1 MTTTDYGEGFL
12 PIGIGYYHQSL
23 TDSIEPNTTDASNP
37 IQQQLSF
44 VAADGRNTIISDAD
58 TATSA
63 NANADADADAEAV
76 AAAAATTTAQLIVQ
90 QALSGN
96 NDMAISKQLP
106 PSEKSYETQLSS
118 SIERDAHV
126 ARNKAMD
133 IIRKIHQQSKQ
144 RGDAI
149 QGSNTYLTSCHP
161 KRQYDTGDDTERE
174 RIQGITHTS
183 LLSSTAKATATTEEE
198 TTMKITSTT
207 VTTITTPPWE
217 LKRRRRHC
225 LDRFEE
231 RIKRAFFKNLEHVS
245 CIEEERLK
253 HQIQNIDK
261 AKTLEQ
267 QLQDR
272 YDQRM
277 EARQQQQRRRKNA
290 NNNNKNDIN
299 LCAAG
304 IGTKQRNRAEKK
316 RKQTALP
323 SSLRNEQQNSRD
335 SGGDKQSSSSSS
347 SSSSVAIYVSCE
359 GGSSPHGVVEEAILK
374 ALFES
379 YGSIRKIH
387 FYIDKKTGT
396 KKGDALIIY
405 SLQDGEDATSL
416 AQSVCSQVCTLQL
429 QQ

>member
-23 TDSIEPNTTDASNP
+23 TDSIEPNTTDASDP

-63 NANADADADAEAV
+63 NANADAEAEAV
-76 AAAAATTTAQLIVQ
+76 AAAATTTAQLIVQ

-144 RGDAI
+144 RGDAV
-149 QGSNTYLTSCHP
+149 QGSNIYLTSCHP
-161 KRQYDTGDDTERE
+161 KRKYDTGDDTERE

-217 LKRRRRHC
+217 LKQRRRDC

-347 SSSSVAIYVSCE
+347 SSVAIYVSCE

-416 AQSVCSQVCTLQL
+416 AESVCSQVCTLQL

>member
-37 IQQQLSF
+37 IQQQLSL

-63 NANADADADAEAV
+63 NADAEAV
-76 AAAAATTTAQLIVQ
+76 AAAATTTARMIVQ
-90 QALSGN
+90 QALSSN

-106 PSEKSYETQLSS
+106 SSEKSYETQLSS

-144 RGDAI
+144 RGDAV

-183 LLSSTAKATATTEEE
+183 LLSSTAKATATAEEE

-217 LKRRRRHC
+217 LKRRRRDC

-277 EARQQQQRRRKNA
+277 EARQQQRRRKNA

-335 SGGDKQSSSSSS
+335 SGGDKQSSSS

-416 AQSVCSQVCTLQL
+416 AESVCSQVCTLQL

>member
-23 TDSIEPNTTDASNP
+23 TDSIEPNTTDASDP

-63 NANADADADAEAV
+63 NANADAEAEAEAV
-76 AAAAATTTAQLIVQ
+76 AAAATATTTARMIVQ

-96 NDMAISKQLP
+96 NDTAISKQLP
-106 PSEKSYETQLSS
+106 SSEKSYETQLSS

-144 RGDAI
+144 RGDAVE
-149 QGSNTYLTSCHP
+149 GSNTYLTSCHP

-198 TTMKITSTT
+198 TTMKITA
-207 VTTITTPPWE
+207 TTITTPPWE
-217 LKRRRRHC
+217 LKQRRRDC

-277 EARQQQQRRRKNA
+277 EARQQQRRRKNA

-335 SGGDKQSSSSSS
+335 SGGDKQSSSS

-416 AQSVCSQVCTLQL
+416 AESVCSQVCTLQL

>member
-23 TDSIEPNTTDASNP
+23 TDSIEPNTTDASDP

-63 NANADADADAEAV
+63 NANADAEAEAV
-76 AAAAATTTAQLIVQ
+76 AAAATTTAQLIVQ

-144 RGDAI
+144 RGDAV

-217 LKRRRRHC
+217 LKQRRRDC

-347 SSSSVAIYVSCE
+347 SSVAIYVSCE

-416 AQSVCSQVCTLQL
+416 AESVCSQVCTLQL

>member
-23 TDSIEPNTTDASNP
+23 IDSIEPNTTDASNP

-63 NANADADADAEAV
+63 NANADAEAEAEAV
-76 AAAAATTTAQLIVQ
+76 AAAATATTTARMIVQ
-90 QALSGN
+90 QALSSN

-106 PSEKSYETQLSS
+106 SSEKSYETQLSS

-144 RGDAI
+144 RGDAVE
-149 QGSNTYLTSCHP
+149 GSNTYLTSCHP

-198 TTMKITSTT
+198 TTMKITA
-207 VTTITTPPWE
+207 TTITTPPWE
-217 LKRRRRHC
+217 LKRRRRDC

-277 EARQQQQRRRKNA
+277 EARQQQRRRKNA

-335 SGGDKQSSSSSS
+335 SGGDKQSSSS

-416 AQSVCSQVCTLQL
+416 AESVCSQVCTLQL